1 MHHVHTYTQVYH
13 ICIYNVHIHACYVYI
28 HVHIM
33 EAGRPKICDVRH
45 FETPWDPGQLVVQ
58 LHSGDRQ
65 LSRT

>member
-1 MHHVHTYTQVYH
+1 MHRMHTYTHVYH
-13 ICIYNVHIHACYVYI
+13 ICIYNVRIHACYVYI

-45 FETPWDPGQLVVQ
+45 LETPWVPGQLVVQ

-65 LSRT
+65 LSRI